1 MSSSN
6 KHSLLRWIFGIALG
20 VATNGITLAGNVPA
34 TFATNDTLTAA
45 KMNEIATAIN
55 DNDTRV
61 DGMQTGVPVCLT
73 GMTRVG
79 PTCVDNARTAGSP
92 TWNDAV
98 NACRAVGKRLLTPS
112 EYIAAKNQGTI
123 TALNGEFEWVDSVSS
138 SASAADNTLADGYA
152 GRMVVGYMGP
162 ATAATIGGVAAD
174 GDIFFANNAAYD
186 AGFPFIFFRCAR

>member
-1 MSSSN
+1 MSGIN
-6 KHSLLRWIFGIALG
+6 KHSLLRWVFGMVLG
-20 VATNGITLAGNVPA
+20 VATSGIAFAGNVTG
-34 TFATNDTLTAA
+34 TFTTGDTLTAA
-45 KMNEIATAIN
+45 KMTEIQNAVN

-79 PTCVDNARTAGSP
+79 PICVDTTRSGPSV
-92 TWNDAV
+92 TWNNAV
-98 NACRAVGKRLLTPS
+98 NACRTVGKRLLTPS

-186 AGFPFIFFRCAR
+186 AGYPFIFFRCAR